1 MLETISFNGLNP
13 SFMSLHFS
21 RDEQMSYHYWWTQN
35 AHLLSSLYQAKTAL
49 WSIETMFKTYQRKG
63 DNIDVAADVFFREN
77 AILAKLTE
85 RLHPYI
91 WLLLKSPSYNQ
102 YHHCGLESLNRGS
115 LSGDARLLVHRTR
128 SELELK
134 VTLFDFGHFKLR
146 TPQLIY
152 KALL

>member
-102 YHHCGLESLNRGS
+102 YHHCASTG
-115 LSGDARLLVHRTR
+115 AIYLVIPVFWSIERVGVEGNFVRFR
-128 SELELK
+128 SFQASNTT
-134 VTLFDFGHFKLR
+134 VN
-146 TPQLIY
+146 I
-152 KALL
+152 